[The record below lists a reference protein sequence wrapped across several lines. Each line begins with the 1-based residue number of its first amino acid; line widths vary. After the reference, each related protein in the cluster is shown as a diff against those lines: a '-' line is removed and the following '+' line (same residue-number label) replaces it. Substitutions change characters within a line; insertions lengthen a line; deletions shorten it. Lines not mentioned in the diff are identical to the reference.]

1 MKRTSVMM
9 AAVAVLGIAGLA
21 HAADEPENNVKYRQ
35 NLMKAVGGHMGAIAG
50 VVKGEVSYGPHV
62 VEHAR
67 AINAMSRVV
76 GDVFVT
82 GTDHT
87 KVKGSR
93 ARAEIWQN
101 TADWQKVVQGF
112 QTASANLVKAAEGN
126 DKQAV
131 AQNFQALGQAC
142 GACHKP
148 FRAEQQ

>member
-1 MKRTSVMM
+1 MKRTGLIM
-9 AAVAVLGIAGLA
+9 AAVAVLGLAGLA

-50 VVKGEVSYGPHV
+50 VVKGEVNYGPHV

-82 GTDHT
+82 GTDHA

-93 ARAEIWQN
+93 AKAEIWQN
-101 TADWQKVVQGF
+101 SAEWQKVVQGF
-112 QTASANLVKAAEGN
+112 QTASANLVQAAEGN

-131 AQNFQALGQAC
+131 AKSFAALGQSC

-148 FRAEQQ
+148 FRVEQQ

>member
-1 MKRTSVMM
+1 MKRTGLMM
-9 AAVAVLGIAGLA
+9 AAVAVLGLAGLA

-35 NLMKAVGGHMGAIAG
+35 NLMKAVGGHMGAISG
-50 VVKGEVSYGPHV
+50 VVKGEVTYGPHV

-93 ARAEIWQN
+93 AKAEIWQN
-101 TADWQKVVQGF
+101 TAEWQKVVQGF

-126 DKQAV
+126 DKDAV
-131 AQNFQALGQAC
+131 AKNFAALGQSC

>member
-1 MKRTSVMM
+1 MKRTGLMM
-9 AAVAVLGIAGLA
+9 AAVAVLGLAGLA

-35 NLMKAVGGHMGAIAG
+35 NLMKAVGGHMGAISG
-50 VVKGEVSYGPHV
+50 VVKGEVTYGPHV

-76 GDVFVT
+76 GDVFAT

-93 ARAEIWQN
+93 AKAEIWQN
-101 TADWQKVVQGF
+101 TAEWQKVVQGF

-126 DKQAV
+126 DKDAV
-131 AQNFQALGQAC
+131 AKNFAALGQSC